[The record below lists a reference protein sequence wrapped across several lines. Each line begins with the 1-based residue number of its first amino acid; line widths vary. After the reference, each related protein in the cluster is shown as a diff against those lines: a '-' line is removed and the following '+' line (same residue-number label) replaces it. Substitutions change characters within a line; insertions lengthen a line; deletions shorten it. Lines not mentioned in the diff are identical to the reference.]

1 MFHIAREKHLD
12 HMVKVVPFIVTCYAI
27 QCFVIVRFG
36 GSHFAL
42 VSLSILGGLLALM
55 IGSFIYYDLKHKV
68 TLFEEH
74 LEITFLGS
82 NKTISFAQIET
93 IFIKDPGQSF
103 STLTIRTSNKKV
115 SFHFIDDAEK
125 VKAWIEERQSA
136 QFHKAA

>member
-42 VSLSILGGLLALM
+42 VSLSILGGLLACM
-55 IGSFIYYDLKHKV
+55 IGAFIFYDLKHKV

-74 LEITFLGS
+74 LEISFLGRS
-82 NKTISFAQIET
+82 KTVLFSQIQT
-93 IFIKDPGQSF
+93 IVINDPGQAF
-103 STLTIRTSNKKV
+103 STLIIRTSNKKV
-115 SFHFIDDAEK
+115 IFHFIDDAEK
-125 VKAWIEERQSA
+125 VKAWIEARQSA
-136 QFHKAA
+136 HIQKAA